1 MNKFLL
7 ILFLAGGSLFGQTRI
22 DATQPFQTDPNKKY
36 SIYIPSSYDVNTPNK
51 MMLALHP
58 WNVNRWNA
66 KSWCDTLV
74 NFAETNNLI
83 IISPDGGADGQVD
96 DAIDTAFTTA
106 ILDSMEIWY
115 SIDTTKI
122 YAMGF
127 SWGGKT
133 TYTYGLKNS
142 KRFGGFIP
150 IGAAINGSSEIAS
163 VAANA
168 DSEAFYVVHGG
179 NDSPNTRFYPL
190 VASLNNNNAIVETK
204 LLSGVGHTI
213 DFPNRNAILSRAF
226 FWVDSVNC
234 EQIASLSNLEYQ
246 DFKNMDIYPNPVK
259 SGELL
264 KLNFKPAGPSTYSL
278 KIVDLSGRTLKTQ
291 DLEMASGQSELS
303 VNTDNLISGQYIFLL
318 DNGDQKFRSN
328 FSIK

>member
-7 ILFLAGGSLFGQTRI
+7 ILILGGGSLFGQSRI
-22 DATQPFQTDPNKKY
+22 DASQSFQTDPNKKY
-36 SIYIPSSYDVNTPNK
+36 SIYIPSSYDVNSPNK

-74 NFAETNNLI
+74 NFAEANNLI

-96 DAIDTAFTTA
+96 DAIDIAFTTA

-115 SIDTTKI
+115 SIDTAKV

-133 TYTYGLKNS
+133 TYTYGLANAD
-142 KRFGGFIP
+142 RFGGFIP
-150 IGAAINGSSEIAS
+150 IGAAINGSSEISS

-168 DSEAFYVVHGG
+168 DGKAFYVVHGG

-190 VASLNNNNAIVETK
+190 VGSLNNNNAIVETN

-213 DFPNRNAILSRAF
+213 DFANRNTILSRAF

-234 EQIASLSNLEYQ
+234 EQISGLSTQEFE
-246 DFKNMDIYPNPVK
+246 DFKNVEIYPNPIASGQSLNLNIKQIGSSTFAVK
-259 SGELL
+259 IL
-264 KLNFKPAGPSTYSL
+264 
-278 KIVDLSGRTLKTQ
+278 DLSGRTVKEQEVEMTKENSQLTVGTDSLKP
-291 DLEMASGQSELS
+291 
-303 VNTDNLISGQYIFLL
+303 GQYIILIN
-318 DNGDQKFRSN
+318 NGDQKFRSN
-328 FSIK
+328 FSVK